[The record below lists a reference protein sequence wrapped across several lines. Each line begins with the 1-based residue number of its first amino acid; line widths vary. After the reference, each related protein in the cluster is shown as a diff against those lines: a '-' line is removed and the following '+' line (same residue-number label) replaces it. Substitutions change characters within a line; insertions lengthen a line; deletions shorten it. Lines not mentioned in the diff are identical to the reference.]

1 MTPEDVEIE
10 DIAWGLGRTL
20 RYGGH
25 IREDYTVAHHAVVM
39 SHLVPE
45 QYALEALLH
54 DAGEA
59 LLGDIIWPVK
69 KLFPAV
75 EDLDCIVT
83 STIMTACDCPHDT
96 RIVAPDPLR
105 EARLQGTAYV
115 KSDDICRAD
124 QALLEHECFGF
135 GRAGVYHPD
144 VESAWLKAA
153 NEHEQW
159 WYAPMYA
166 FLERYDQLK
175 GAEHLNLDNLTKRWF
190 PDDVDAGPL
199 EMEATDEQAAELVE
213 ILTGSS
219 KQ

>member
-1 MTPEDVEIE
+1 MTPDDVEIE

-25 IREDYTVAHHAVVM
+25 IREDYTVAHHCIVM

-45 QYALEALLH
+45 QDALEALLH

-69 KLFPAV
+69 ALFPAI
-75 EDLDCIVT
+75 EALDCQVT
-83 STIMTACDCPHDT
+83 STIMQGVGCLHERLNVDGKEQYVKC
-96 RIVAPDPLR
+96 RSVR
-105 EARLQGTAYV
+105 EA
-115 KSDDICRAD
+115 D
-124 QALLEHECFGF
+124 QKLLEHECFGF

-144 VESAWLKAA
+144 VESAWLHAA
-153 NEHEQW
+153 NEHDQW